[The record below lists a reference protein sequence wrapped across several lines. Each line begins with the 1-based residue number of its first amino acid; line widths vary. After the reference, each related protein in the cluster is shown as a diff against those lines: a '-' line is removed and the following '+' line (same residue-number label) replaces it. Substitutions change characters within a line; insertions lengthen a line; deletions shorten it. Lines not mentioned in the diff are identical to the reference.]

1 MNLWKAALLGT
12 IGGTLGGA
20 LFAVTIIYGAAL
32 TGNFPSYDDRHI
44 HDYLISHPQLFAQMA
59 ERLQQQQDDADD
71 KQRQGAIDK
80 VGLRTFFD
88 PKIAFVTGPENAKT
102 TFVEFFDYNCPHCRN
117 SVAAVQRFYNAHKSN
132 ARFAFIEFPIQGTQS
147 IVAARAALA
156 ARRQPGKYIPFHFA
170 MMNEEGLV
178 NEGTVLDDAK
188 KVGLDIGKLKAD
200 MEDPAISE
208 NVASTLKL
216 AHSVHID
223 GTPEFIVNGRSREG
237 EVDDALLNRL
247 TKG

>member
-1 MNLWKAALLGT
+1 
-12 IGGTLGGA
+12 
-20 LFAVTIIYGAAL
+20 
-32 TGNFPSYDDRHI
+32 
-44 HDYLISHPQLFAQMA
+44 
-59 ERLQQQQDDADD
+59 
-71 KQRQGAIDK
+71 
-80 VGLRTFFD
+80 
-88 PKIAFVTGPENAKT
+88 
-102 TFVEFFDYNCPHCRN
+102 
-117 SVAAVQRFYNAHKSN
+117 
-132 ARFAFIEFPIQGTQS
+132 
-147 IVAARAALA
+147 
-156 ARRQPGKYIPFHFA
+156 

-178 NEGTVLDDAK
+178 NEGTVFDDAK